1 MDPTIEFVVIR
12 DSFSSDRPTIT
23 PDKLPERYRSL
34 PLILSR
40 PLADNVVNLPP
51 IYGGEE
57 YLQLMQLK
65 SQFDPAFRKLSGV
78 SFEELR
84 SLANPFENIGHSV
97 FFTRAAVKLAA
108 VDALYNLTLFNVG
121 ILSYTARST
130 LPFTFCDIAGGPGS
144 FTQYLLYRLPRA
156 VGYGITLKGRLDWNL
171 SKLDSER
178 FQPFCGSK
186 NDGDLFH
193 AYREYIQ
200 YVRSFAIEGVDLA
213 VCDGGVE
220 IDEYEKEEFT
230 MSRLVLTQL
239 YTGLCVLRKGGC
251 MVCKMFD
258 SVTEVTAQI
267 IFIMSCCFESIQFLK
282 PLSSRPANAERYII
296 CLGRKGV
303 HADPRSDS
311 VIGAYTR
318 LMEQALQMYDRD
330 READR
335 TADRTGPGK
344 MVTRLFSQALPEDYV
359 DWLKRQNSLM
369 TQRQMH
375 YGGIL
380 LELLTKGKVDI
391 PEYNL
396 QAALTVWNLPDG

>member
-51 IYGGEE
+51 VYGGEE

-84 SLANPFENIGHSV
+84 SLTNPFENIGHSV

-178 FQPFCGSK
+178 FQPFYGSK

-213 VCDGGVE
+213 VCD
-220 IDEYEKEEFT
+220 
-230 MSRLVLTQL
+230 
-239 YTGLCVLRKGGC
+239 
-251 MVCKMFD
+251 
-258 SVTEVTAQI
+258 
-267 IFIMSCCFESIQFLK
+267 
-282 PLSSRPANAERYII
+282 
-296 CLGRKGV
+296 
-303 HADPRSDS
+303 
-311 VIGAYTR
+311 
-318 LMEQALQMYDRD
+318 
-330 READR
+330 
-335 TADRTGPGK
+335 
-344 MVTRLFSQALPEDYV
+344 
-359 DWLKRQNSLM
+359 
-369 TQRQMH
+369 
-375 YGGIL
+375 
-380 LELLTKGKVDI
+380 
-391 PEYNL
+391 
-396 QAALTVWNLPDG
+396 